1 MNEPPWLREALA
13 GVRRMQSRLPHA
25 LLIHGPRGWGEER
38 IANALAL
45 DLMHLDPGR
54 DAREVAHPDLRWL
67 QPEEGVIKVDSV
79 REIVDFMVRTPQTA
93 GRKIAVIEDAD
104 RMNVHAANAL
114 LKSLEEPPPESF
126 VALSSS
132 APERLLP
139 TVRSRCQQIQVRP
152 GNPDEVRGWLHS
164 AGVALDNVGYWAVEY
179 AGAPFAIVSAA
190 ERGQE
195 PLWTSLERAARSPSA
210 ARAAGDG
217 LRAEDL
223 VDLLERWLRI
233 AHWLVRQVAAPE
245 RALVLDFA
253 NEILNVRRAAL
264 VNTGLNRSMQLQR
277 LLLIW
282 VDVWRQAA
290 IRAVPKATLW
300 RGAPKP

>member
-1 MNEPPWLREALA
+1 MIDPPWLQDALA
-13 GVRRMQSRLPHA
+13 GIRRMQDRLPHA

-45 DLMHLDPGR
+45 DLMHLDAGR

-67 QPEEGVIKVDSV
+67 QPEDGVIKVDSV
-79 REIVDFMVRTPQTA
+79 RDVVDFLVGTPKAA

-104 RMNVHAANAL
+104 RMNVNAANAL

-126 VALSSS
+126 VALSTS

-139 TVRSRCQQIQVRP
+139 TVRSRCQQIQVKP
-152 GNPDEVRGWLHS
+152 GAAEDVSRWLQA
-164 AGVALDNVGYWAVEY
+164 AGVNLENAGYLSIEY
-179 AGAPFAIVSAA
+179 GGAPFAVLAAA
-190 ERGQE
+190 ERGQD
-195 PLWTSLERAARSPSA
+195 PLWTALEAAARSASA

-217 LRAEDL
+217 LRNEDL

-233 AHWLVRQVAAPE
+233 AHWLVREVTVPQ
-245 RALVLDFA
+245 RAHLVDFA
-253 NEILNVRRAAL
+253 TEILGVRRAAL
-264 VNTGLNRSMQLQR
+264 VNTGLNRAMQLRR

-282 VDVWRQAA
+282 VDVWR
-290 IRAVPKATLW
+290 RASLSE
-300 RGAPKP
+300 APRP